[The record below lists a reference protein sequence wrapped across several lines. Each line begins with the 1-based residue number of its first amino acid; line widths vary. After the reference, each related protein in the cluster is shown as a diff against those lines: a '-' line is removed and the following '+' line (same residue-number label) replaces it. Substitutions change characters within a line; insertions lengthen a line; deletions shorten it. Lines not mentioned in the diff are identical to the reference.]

1 MYEVIGVASAVIL
14 AAGCYWKG
22 IQVGH
27 AEGREMRRGLEREIR
42 GLRSGGAARDPFMP
56 PLERLVG
63 NRDAR
68 RVYRQG

>member
-27 AEGREMRRGLEREIR
+27 AEGREMRRALEREIR
-42 GLRSGGAARDPFMP
+42 GLRSGGSARDPFHP
-56 PLERLVG
+56 PPDRLTG